1 MTIIS
6 SKSEDVAKAIGEQV
20 GRGLTILNGHGY
32 YTREQK
38 DVLYVVISKTQV
50 SRAKRIIKRID
61 DHAFLVIHDVRD
73 VYGNGFLVE
82 E

>member
-1 MTIIS
+1 
-6 SKSEDVAKAIGEQV
+6 
-20 GRGLTILNGHGY
+20 GY